1 MNDLKLYIL
10 NTFSFL
16 ISFTAID
23 EILKI
28 LLLAVSIGYTAQRWY
43 YLNKNKDNDKN

>member
-10 NTFSFL
+10 NTFSF
-16 ISFTAID
+16 IVSFTAID

-28 LLLAVSIGYTAQRWY
+28 LLLTVSIGYTAQRWY
-43 YLNKNKDNDKN
+43 YLNKNKDNE

>member
-10 NTFSFL
+10 NTFSFF

-43 YLNKNKDNDKN
+43 FLNKKKDD

>member
-1 MNDLKLYIL
+1 MNDFKLYVL
-10 NTFSFL
+10 NTFSFMV
-16 ISFTAID
+16 SFTAID

-43 YLNKNKDNDKN
+43 YLNKNKDNGKD

>member
-43 YLNKNKDNDKN
+43 YLNKGKKND

>member
-1 MNDLKLYIL
+1 MNDLKLYLL
-10 NTFSFL
+10 NTFSFV

-28 LLLAVSIGYTAQRWY
+28 VVLLISVGYTAQRWY
-43 YLNKNKDNDKN
+43 YLNKNKDIDND